1 MYNMEPKRFTT
12 EELKQKY
19 STNSSVVQKSTPKR
33 FTTEELKQKYSTEQ
47 PTETTNPSSKDDN
60 MIQKLAVNLIGR
72 PAIRASQAVV
82 GLGVNAFGNEQQKQN
97 YQKTVNEPVKLPMGL
112 GTVDPVK
119 QIGQGGGKQLAIE
132 TGKTA
137 LDIATV
143 GAGSAINAG
152 LKGLG
157 TKVLP
162 QLAKSKIGKGIIST
176 GANIAEG
183 LGYNTA
189 TNILNE
195 KPLGENTGVV
205 GVTSAVLPPIFKG
218 LLPKQI
224 TSEMID
230 KDIRK
235 AYQGVTGDVEKID
248 KMAYGSRKGLELL
261 ANESPN
267 IKIPDSKAPLGSG
280 ATKPFDIK
288 KADGNEFISAISKLR
303 QKVVGNARTA
313 VKEASVKGFTLKTD
327 YAKNVITQAVNNG
340 DITPATASRLYKQ
353 IDNTKGDAE
362 KIFDWVQEVNTKY
375 KNRFEKGTID
385 DMATSRIAN
394 DIAEGFRKELNT
406 ITDRTGYAESM
417 SNIKDLERLL
427 ISVAKKANKGV
438 NFGDITSEAG
448 LDAGISLLTGN
459 PVYMARTL
467 GSGIFKGIV
476 SKFKNTQGLRSVKSA
491 ISGISKIPNETKM
504 PSAGLKQSR
513 LMLPAPKAGTP
524 TKSINTPINLAEKSQ
539 TSLDEAQAK
548 LRKIDFLKRTK
559 AKIYIP
565 DKNIPKIKVE
575 NAPKGHSLNIGFN
588 IGDGTRKLT
597 EKQIIKE
604 IKNLGVD
611 IINSEVKQSG
621 TEKTLIPQLSR
632 ELTETELGILAKKL
646 EQDAIAQLSDGLGTL
661 NGPKYKD
668 WGGKFNEE
676 YYLKPT
682 KKKIDFEHYSVKK
695 GLSELDP
702 SFQFTGAKGSEG
714 YLKNYPEFKTNY
726 INLYKKGVKPEQLV
740 LDAGGHKYSGSVYG
754 SFLEVGTKEFKEI
767 GEEARK
773 FIENNEKYSK
783 YDNKAMNAKFIEL
796 AKQKGY
802 DGIEA
807 ENAVQ
812 YFNKINVDNKLYHAG
827 KLGKLHNKTPLF
839 TTLEKNAAK
848 PYGKNIN
855 ELNYKNGKII
865 DLGNKIEDRI
875 FYGESPENIIPELN
889 LPKETRYVD
898 FLHPSLT
905 EGGEPFKVRM
915 SLYPKNDLSLKN
927 KQKGSIQLGPLL
939 GISGGIVG
947 TGIALKN
954 LPSSET
960 IIERPKEAK
969 TNGGDKLGNAIMQLE
984 SSGGT
989 NKASADKGE
998 MKWLTGLTEI
1008 AIKELKNKK
1017 LIDETFN
1024 KNNKDDIIDASIKY
1038 FNLMKKR
1045 NPNLSDAEIYVDKYW
1060 GQAKS
1065 KEQRQKKINE
1075 FNSLIK

>member
-1 MYNMEPKRFTT
+1 MGYQDKLIPIERNNTPTTSSKSFPTTTKSYQQKLKPITTPQSETKKDGLLKSIVKDAAKLALSPVASLKAVGEVAQGKTPTGITT
-12 EELKQKY
+12 EFTGNVRPIGEGFDVTKGLQENAKPLK
-19 STNSSVVQKSTPKR
+19 
-33 FTTEELKQKYSTEQ
+33 
-47 PTETTNPSSKDDN
+47 D
-60 MIQKLAVNLIGR
+60 AVGKGLEF
-72 PAIRASQAVV
+72 AS
-82 GLGVNAFGNEQQKQN
+82 
-97 YQKTVNEPVKLPMGL
+97 YIPV
-112 GTVDPVK
+112 
-119 QIGQGGGKQLAIE
+119 A
-132 TGKTA
+132 
-137 LDIATV
+137 
-143 GAGSAINAG
+143 
-152 LKGLG
+152 KGLG
-157 TKVLP
+157 
-162 QLAKSKIGKGIIST
+162 LAKDAIAQPFKKTAFQTAKSLGK
-176 GANIAEG
+176 EG
-183 LGYNTA
+183 LVQGGLQGSGSALQQDKGVGGVITDTLKGTA
-189 TNILNE
+189 
-195 KPLGENTGVV
+195 LGGVGGFVLGGV
-205 GVTSAVLPPIFKG
+205 GAKASRAFSKTPADFTSQL
-218 LLPKQI
+218 
-224 TSEMID
+224 ID

-235 AYQGVTGDVEKID
+235 AYQGVTGDIEKLD
-248 KMAYGSRKGLELL
+248 KIAYGSRKGLELL

-280 ATKPFDIK
+280 ATKAFDIK
-288 KADGNEFISAISKLR
+288 KANGNEFITAVNKLR
-303 QKVVGNARTA
+303 QNVVTNARTA
-313 VKEASVKGFTLKTD
+313 VKEASAKGFTLKTD
-327 YAKNVITQAVNNG
+327 DAKNVINQAVNNG

-362 KIFDWVQEVNTKY
+362 KIFDWVQEVNQKY

-427 ISVAKKANKGV
+427 VSVAKKANKNI

-459 PVYMARTL
+459 PAYMARTL

-476 SKFKNTQGLRSVKSA
+476 GKIKNTQGLRSVKSA
-491 ISGISKIPNETKM
+491 IGGISKIPNETKM

-513 LMLPAPKAGTP
+513 LMLTAPKAGTP
-524 TKSINTPINLAEKSQ
+524 KFSPFPMKAPKAPTTYEAPAKIINREKVKPQLQLPAPNTKYEGLQKPINMPS
-539 TSLDEAQAK
+539 
-548 LRKIDFLKRTK
+548 RKAIEQGTEIVPNRT
-559 AKIYIP
+559 YIP

-611 IINSEVKQSG
+611 VINSEAKQSG

-632 ELTETELGILAKKL
+632 GLTETELGILAKKL
-646 EQDAIAQLSDGLGTL
+646 EQDAIAQLSDGIGTL

-668 WGGKFNEE
+668 WGGKFSEE
-676 YYLKPT
+676 YYLKPI

-740 LDAGGHKYSGSVYG
+740 LDAGGHKYSGSIEG
-754 SFLEVGTKEFKEI
+754 SFLEVGSKEFKEI
-767 GEEARK
+767 GDEARK

-796 AKQKGY
+796 VKQKGY

-807 ENAVQ
+807 GNAVQ
-812 YFNKINVDNKLYHAG
+812 YFNKIN
-827 KLGKLHNKTPLF
+827 
-839 TTLEKNAAK
+839 
-848 PYGKNIN
+848 
-855 ELNYKNGKII
+855 I
-865 DLGNKIEDRI
+865 D
-875 FYGESPENIIPELN
+875 
-889 LPKETRYVD
+889 
-898 FLHPSLT
+898 
-905 EGGEPFKVRM
+905 
-915 SLYPKNDLSLKN
+915 N
-927 KQKGSIQLGPLL
+927 KQKGSIQLGTLL
-939 GISGGIVG
+939 GIGGSIAG

-960 IIERPKEAK
+960 IIERPKEVK
-969 TNGGDKLGNAIMQLE
+969 SNNGDKLGKAIMQLE

-989 NKASADKGE
+989 NKANADAGE
-998 MKWLTGLTEI
+998 KKWLMGLTEI
-1008 AIKELKNKK
+1008 AIKELKNQK
-1017 LIDETFN
+1017 LIDDTFD
-1024 KNNKDDIIDASIKY
+1024 KNNEKDVIDAGIKY

-1045 NPNLSDAEIYVDKYW
+1045 NPKLSDAEIYVDKYW
-1060 GQAKS
+1060 GGSKS
-1065 KEQRQKKINE
+1065 KEQRKKKMDE
-1075 FNSLIK
+1075 FNRLIK